1 MEAIMLDTD
10 TQKVFDE
17 IVAKDPVT
25 LTPDEVGFLWARQ
38 SYLSEEQLEKFEA
51 VLQPPMR
58 VSEVEAVEKLD
69 RKELMR
75 KAKEMGLKPK
85 PTMKAP
91 QVKAL
96 IDDAVF
102 EQEVA
107 DEERLEN
114 EARVAE
120 AEAKAAEEEKAKT
133 GHKGNFDSIPTGTV
147 DLTLEN

>member
-69 RKELMR
+69 RNELMR

-133 GHKGNFDSIPTGTV
+133 GHKGNFDFSTVGTV